1 MSNNSQNSDNIYQQ
15 QLASLDQQISTFQN
29 LYIND
34 LCNNELIILDNSI
47 NLIKQDTNDLKKILE
62 YIHNNRNSN

>member
-1 MSNNSQNSDNIYQQ
+1 MSNNSQNSDNTYQQ
-15 QLASLDQQISTFQN
+15 QLASLDQQILTFQN

-34 LCNNELIILDNSI
+34 LCNNELKILDNSI